1 MTATSIYT
9 LILSIVFIG
18 KQVGKRIKIN
28 NAIGQVE
35 KVNNG

>member
-18 KQVGKRIKIN
+18 KQIMVYRFKKAKSVSQI
-28 NAIGQVE
+28 
-35 KVNNG
+35 VN